1 MKKTLIKTV
10 SCCSL
15 IVAALTLTSWAADNV
30 MTKENGMTVINT
42 TTLGKN
48 VQGYIG
54 TTPLKIYIE
63 KNKVVKIDGATLE
76 ETSATAGKLTQGEVS
91 IDVNNGASTANQQ
104 LCKITDWATDTKL
117 ENIAMVAILV
127 AKSATANQL
136 LPISIETST
145 VGITNVSS
153 QKVAD
158 VEIYNLQGVRMSQLQ
173 KGINIV
179 NGKKVV
185 IK

>member
-63 KNKVVKIDGATLE
+63 KNKVVKIEALKNQETPKYYARVKKALFEKWNNLNVSEAQKLQVDGVTGATY
-76 ETSATAGKLTQGEVS
+76 TSEA
-91 IDVNNGASTANQQ
+91 
-104 LCKITDWATDTKL
+104 
-117 ENIAMVAILV
+117 
-127 AKSATANQL
+127 
-136 LPISIETST
+136 
-145 VGITNVSS
+145 
-153 QKVAD
+153 
-158 VEIYNLQGVRMSQLQ
+158 
-173 KGINIV
+173 
-179 NGKKVV
+179 V
-185 IK
+185 IKNVQAGLDYYKKHK